1 MFYNLVEDKVNIG
14 DMSLDYISF
23 GKGNKNLI
31 IIQGLNVRDVK
42 GSGASIALMYK
53 IFAKNYRVYMF
64 DRRPVID
71 SAITVWDIAE
81 DIHKA
86 MHELKIDRADL
97 FGVSQGGMISMAIA
111 ISYPESINRMVLGV
125 TASRPNETMKK
136 VVGSWI
142 KSAGKNDY
150 VTINRET
157 FTLMYTDKYLKKC
170 KMLMPIVIKLVKPKD
185 FKRFEMLASS
195 ILNFDCYDRL
205 NEIKCPVLVLGGA
218 LDKITTCEAS
228 IEIAEKMGCELFIY
242 DEYGHA
248 AYEEAKD
255 FTNRVY
261 DFLMK

>member
-1 MFYNLVEDKVNIG
+1 MFFNLVEDKVNIG

-142 KSAGKNDY
+142 KCAEKNDY

-157 FTLMYTDKYLKKC
+157 FTLMYTDKYLKKY

-228 IEIAEKMGCELFIY
+228 IEIAEKMGCELLIY

>member
-97 FGVSQGGMISMAIA
+97 FGVSQGGMISMAMA

-142 KSAGKNDY
+142 KCAEKNEY

-157 FTLMYTDKYLKKC
+157 FTLMYTDKYLKKY

-228 IEIAEKMGCELFIY
+228 IEIAEKNLPIQPATAYRFRKCYTISLYYSLCYIIFI
-242 DEYGHA
+242 
-248 AYEEAKD
+248 
-255 FTNRVY
+255 
-261 DFLMK
+261 

>member
-23 GKGNKNLI
+23 GKGDKNLI
-31 IIQGLNVRDVK
+31 IIQGLNIKDVK
-42 GSGASIALMYK
+42 GAGASLALMYK
-53 IFAKNYRVYMF
+53 LFAKDYRVYIF

-71 SAITVWDIAE
+71 SAITIWDIAE
-81 DIHKA
+81 DIYKA
-86 MHELKIDRADL
+86 MKMLKIERADL

-111 ISYPESINRMVLGV
+111 ISYPECVNKLVLGV
-125 TASRPNETMKK
+125 TASRPNETLKR
-136 VVGSWI
+136 VVGSWVR
-142 KSAGKNDY
+142 SAENKDY

-157 FTLMYTDKYLKKC
+157 FTLMYTDKYLKKNRMLLPIIV
-170 KMLMPIVIKLVKPKD
+170 KMVKPKD
-185 FKRFEMLASS
+185 FKRFEMLAAS
-195 ILNFDCYDRL
+195 ILDFDCYDRL

-218 LDKITTCEAS
+218 LDRITTGEAA
-228 IEIAEKMGCELFIY
+228 IEIADKMGCELFIY
-242 DEYGHA
+242 NEYGHA

>member
-23 GKGNKNLI
+23 GKGIKNLI

-111 ISYPESINRMVLGV
+111 LSYPESINRMALGV

-142 KSAGKNDY
+142 KCAEKNDY

-157 FTLMYTDKYLKKC
+157 FTLMYTDKYLKKY

>member
-14 DMSLDYISF
+14 EMSLDYISF

-31 IIQGLNVRDVK
+31 IIQGLSVRDVK
-42 GSGASIALMYK
+42 GTGVSIALMYK
-53 IFAKNYRVYMF
+53 MFAKDYRVYMF
-64 DRRPVID
+64 DRRPVIN
-71 SAITVWDIAE
+71 SPITVWNIAE
-81 DIHKA
+81 DIYKA
-86 MHELKIDRADL
+86 MNELKIERADL
-97 FGVSQGGMISMAIA
+97 FGVSQGGMISMAMA
-111 ISYPESINRMVLGV
+111 LSYPQSINKMVLGV
-125 TASRPNETMKK
+125 TASRPNETIRK
-136 VVGSWI
+136 VVGSWV
-142 KSAGKNDY
+142 KCAENKDY

-157 FTLMYTDKYLKKC
+157 FTLMYTDKYLKKY
-170 KMLMPIVIKLVKPKD
+170 KILMPIIVKLIKPKD

-205 NEIKCPVLVLGGA
+205 TEIKCPVLVLGGA
-218 LDKITTCEAS
+218 LDKITTGKAS

-255 FTNRVY
+255 YTNRVY

>member
-1 MFYNLVEDKVNIG
+1 MFFNLVEDKVNIG

-64 DRRPVID
+64 DRRSVID

-142 KSAGKNDY
+142 KCAEKNDY

-157 FTLMYTDKYLKKC
+157 FTLMYTDKYLKKI

-218 LDKITTCEAS
+218 LDKITTGEAS